1 MFEAIFIL
9 IVLYFSIVIHEIA
22 HGSCALILGDDTAKR
37 EGRLTLNPIAHIDP
51 IGTIFLPLILLIL
64 TFGQGPI
71 FGWAKPVP
79 VNPLNFRDK
88 KWGIVKVS
96 LAGPTTN
103 LLIAILFSFLAGFN
117 FPRVM
122 INFFEII
129 SIYNFSW
136 AFFNLLPLPP
146 LDGFHILYQILPD
159 RFSSLKFFLLQYGFL
174 ILLFIIFFGLAPIFS
189 LSQILF
195 NLISHRFFLGL

>member
-1 MFEAIFIL
+1 MFETIFIL
-9 IVLYFSIVIHEIA
+9 IVLFLSIVIHEIA
-22 HGSCALILGDDTAKR
+22 HGSCALLLGDDTAKR

-79 VNPLNFRDK
+79 VNPLNFRDR

-96 LAGPTTN
+96 LAGPVTN
-103 LLIAILFSFLAGFN
+103 LLIAILFSFLASFN
-117 FPRVM
+117 FSQAT

-129 SIYNFSW
+129 SVYNFAW
-136 AFFNLLPLPP
+136 AFFNLLPFPP
-146 LDGFHILYQILPD
+146 LDGFHILYQVLPD
-159 RFSSLKFFLLQYGFL
+159 RFFQVKFFLLQYGFFILL
-174 ILLFIIFFGLAPIFS
+174 ILIFFDLNSIFS
-189 LSQILF
+189 LSHFLF
-195 NLISHRFFLGL
+195 NLISSSF

>member
-1 MFEAIFIL
+1 MFETIFIL

-22 HGSCALILGDDTAKR
+22 HGSCASLLGDDTAKR
-37 EGRLTLNPIAHIDP
+37 EGRLTLNPIAHLDP

-79 VNPLNFRDK
+79 INPLNFRDK

-96 LAGPTTN
+96 LAGPATN
-103 LLIAILFSFLAGFN
+103 FSIALLFSFLARFQFGQ
-117 FPRVM
+117 PT

-129 SIYNFSW
+129 SVYNFAW
-136 AFFNLLPLPP
+136 AFFNLLPFSP

-159 RFSSLKFFLLQYGFL
+159 RFSSLKFFLFQYGFL
-174 ILLFIIFFGLAPIFS
+174 ILLFIVFFGLAPIFS
-189 LSQILF
+189 FSQTLF
-195 NLISHRFFLGL
+195 NLISH

>member
-9 IVLYFSIVIHEIA
+9 IVLYFSVVIHEIA
-22 HGSCALILGDDTAKR
+22 HGSCALLLGDDTAKR

-96 LAGPTTN
+96 LAGPATN

-117 FPRVM
+117 FPRAM
-122 INFFEII
+122 IEFFEII

-136 AFFNLLPLPP
+136 AFFNLLPFPP

-159 RFSSLKFFLLQYGFL
+159 RFSSIKLFLLRYGFL

-189 LSQILF
+189 FSQILF
-195 NLISHRFFLGL
+195 NLISH